1 MFAIWPQLLP
11 HCLGW
16 YLNVPFD
23 KFHLAVILVIGPSSL
38 GSMPPPGSIG
48 SVHLSTTPP
57 GPVSA
62 GVPMSGAP
70 VTSQQLFGNL
80 LGPDWLLPAITTSG
94 ATSLAMSVRPVP
106 ARLVQQIRAGRF
118 IEMRDI
124 LRDNAAVRS
133 HFEDLHGGSGVHFLP
148 VSSRPSVREVPSLPS
163 WVCCFLTYLA
173 VFTTDQATCERATY
187 GLLVVREAMRHGGQG
202 WLDYDRLFRQQAAI
216 NPSMQWN
223 ALHPELQAAT
233 ILSQHTSGGTFCT
246 VCQEHDHNAS
256 QCAMA
261 QPQPSTIRTSTTM
274 SRQPGRSMGR
284 ICTSWNEG
292 ARIYPGSCSSVMFV
306 PSVISSPIVLRIATP
321 QPDPDQAAP
330 AEPECRRA
338 HLYHSPLHLAKAPTY
353 VPTTFITRS
362 VSNLSLLTTEL
373 LSIYHL

>member
-292 ARIYPGSCSSVMFV
+292 ARIYPGSCSFCHVCSKCYQQ
-306 PSVISSPIVLRIATP
+306 SHRAK
-321 QPDPDQAAP
+321 DCHAP
-330 AEPECRRA
+330 ARSRPSGPSGARVSQSSSLPLPSTPGKSTYVCTY
-338 HLYHSPLHLAKAPTY
+338 HIYHSERLKSQLINH
-353 VPTTFITRS
+353 
-362 VSNLSLLTTEL
+362 
-373 LSIYHL
+373 